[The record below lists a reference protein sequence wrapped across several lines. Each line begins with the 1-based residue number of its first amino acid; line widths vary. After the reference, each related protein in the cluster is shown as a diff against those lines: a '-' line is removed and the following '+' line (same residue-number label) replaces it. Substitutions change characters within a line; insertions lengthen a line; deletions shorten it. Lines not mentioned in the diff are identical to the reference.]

1 MAFKADYIEVGY
13 GMKWPTETLLLS
25 LTADRELGE
34 AEWWRRMAMLQNVA
48 ARTSDPLLLEALDA
62 AKKSRW
68 GSGFPQLDVTTPQN
82 LVSSVT
88 PASQQS
94 SILLAGK
101 QVSEECFKNCSEFV
115 RQYVKSAVNDC
126 YLGVDAN
133 LALIEIAFFDH
144 NLLYKRNAHTAFVR
158 ALFSWQIITV
168 EDEGALKSIVS
179 SIADKHK
186 RLPKEGYKLWSE
198 DFINDRNVCENVGR
212 ILGPTIPYNR

>member
-25 LTADRELGE
+25 LTADCELGE

-48 ARTSDPLLLEALDA
+48 ARTSDPLLLDALDA
-62 AKKSRW
+62 AKKARW

-82 LVSSVT
+82 LVSSDSS
-88 PASQQS
+88 ASSQNPVMQCGS
-94 SILLAGK
+94 QAP
-101 QVSEECFKNCSEFV
+101 EECFKNCSEFV
-115 RQYVKSAVNDC
+115 RQRVQAVVNDN

-133 LALIEIAFFDH
+133 LALIEIALFDH
-144 NLLYKRNAHTAFVR
+144 NLLLKRNSHTAFVR
-158 ALFSWQIITV
+158 AFVAWHIINV
-168 EDEGALKSIVS
+168 VDEDAIKSIVS

-186 RLPKEGYKLWSE
+186 RLPKEGYRLWSE
-198 DFINDRNVCENVGR
+198 DFINDKAVCEKVGR